1 MWLFVYFGFMVVFCF
16 IRLIRIPVL
25 QYSKY
30 YFHYVL
36 ANWILYYLTLF
47 GIFIWGNIV
56 FWANIRAPECQ
67 PQNTDLEYVYDP
79 KILWIIVGVT
89 LAVNW
94 IAIFFCLQ
102 VVLFFGM
109 LYTFWS
115 TISKAAAKI
124 TEDFS
129 IKSLI
134 LGLLEALGEGEL

>member
-1 MWLFVYFGFMVVFCF
+1 M
-16 IRLIRIPVL
+16 
-25 QYSKY
+25 
-30 YFHYVL
+30 
-36 ANWILYYLTLF
+36 
-47 GIFIWGNIV
+47 
-56 FWANIRAPECQ
+56 
-67 PQNTDLEYVYDP
+67 YDP

-89 LAVNW
+89 LAINW

-134 LGLLEALGEGEL
+134 LGLLDALGQGEMQDSLVIGFLQYFINVNNDFCRICEKQFKMVDLIPTPGSEDELKSLSSWQTKKPAP